1 MRTIITIPTSASAG
15 NVTILHD
22 NCIPSCNHC
31 PLNATRFFIYQ
42 SQGTLPQ
49 ARCAP
54 SPFPSPFPF
63 LPNAF
68 PMVIKSIKKTCFLMP
83 LIPLCEVGSRLFHLK
98 AYLNSL
104 LFAQFIAPHGFSCQ
118 DYDRSSIPHVLSSSR
133 IFPMFFF
140 AFRSRLF
147 PFRYEGEGV
156 RNAWLPALSRRF
168 ALSIESCE
176 HHVEIRFHSHAA

>member
-1 MRTIITIPTSASAG
+1 M
-15 NVTILHD
+15 
-22 NCIPSCNHC
+22 
-31 PLNATRFFIYQ
+31 
-42 SQGTLPQ
+42 TLPPLLQ
-49 ARCAP
+49 SLPFIRYSLFHIPEPRHLAPSPMRSP

-68 PMVIKSIKKTCFLMP
+68 PYGHLAHQGTCFLMP
-83 LIPLCEVGSRLFHLK
+83 LIPLREVGSRLFHLK
-98 AYLNSL
+98 ACLNLL
-104 LFAQFIAPHGFSCQ
+104 LFAQFIAPHDVSCQ

-133 IFPMFFF
+133 IFPMLFF

-168 ALSIESCE
+168 APSIESCE